1 MDGGGIMTGLASGE
15 DCLAL
20 VSAEAAALA
29 PLAAAVDR
37 EGIYP
42 EERMTRLGAAGAFG
56 LHLAGHTSLAAPSL
70 TAAIEAMA
78 IVSAECMST
87 GFCMWCQ
94 DSAGWYLEHSANAD
108 LRARL
113 QPDIA
118 AGRLKAGTGLSN
130 PVKAMSGTESFR
142 LRGERVTGGYVV
154 TGVLPWVSNLGDG
167 HWLATVFELADT
179 PQRRVMAML
188 QIGQDGISLKRNA
201 QFIALEGT
209 ATYSV
214 LVRQAFL
221 PDELVLADPVEEIMP
236 RIKPGFIMLQTGMGL
251 GVTDAAARLMREADR
266 TQGHC
271 NAHLP
276 LRAAQVEARADALRG
291 RLTALAATPAETS
304 REMLREV
311 LKLRLDV
318 SETCLE
324 AVQAALLHWGAPGY
338 LEGSQLHRRLR
349 EAWFVAII
357 TPSIRHLRSE
367 LARLEEG

>member
-1 MDGGGIMTGLASGE
+1 MARQAGGE

-20 VSAEAAALA
+20 VNAEAEALA
-29 PLAAAVDR
+29 PLAATIDR
-37 EGIYP
+37 DGIYP

-70 TAAIEAMA
+70 AAAIEAMA

-94 DSAGWYLEHSANAD
+94 DTAGWYLEHSANAD

-130 PVKAMSGTESFR
+130 PVKALSGTEPFR
-142 LRGERVTGGYVV
+142 LRGERVAGGYLV

-167 HWLATVFELADT
+167 HWLGTVFALADR
-179 PQRRVMAML
+179 PQHRVMAML
-188 QIGQDGISLKRNA
+188 QIGQEGISIKHNA
-201 QFIALEGT
+201 RFIALEGT

-214 LVRQAFL
+214 LVRKAFI
-221 PDELVLADPVEEIMP
+221 PDECVLADPVEEIMP

-266 TQGHC
+266 TQGRS
-271 NAHLP
+271 NTHLP
-276 LRAAQVEARADALRG
+276 LRAPQVQARVEALRA
-291 RLTALAATPAETS
+291 RLAALALTPADSS

-324 AVQAALLHWGAPGY
+324 AMQAALLHWGAVGY

-357 TPSIRHLRSE
+357 TPSIRHLRAE